1 MNLHLEEVYLEAE
14 ADIRNNNYVEAF
26 KKYESILYEEPSNGP
41 TLNSLGWLYKTQL
54 ENYSKAESYYKAA
67 IKANPTYPHPYINY
81 VTLLT
86 DMERFDEL
94 PQLLE
99 NCLKI
104 AMIDKSLVY
113 CRYGFMEEL
122 KLNFPEAIKYYER
135 AILSSL
141 YDDKIKDFQQHID
154 RCNYKLGLGKTHAD
168 WIEKNGQ

>member
-1 MNLHLEEVYLEAE
+1 MNIHLEEIYLEAE
-14 ADIRNNNYVEAF
+14 ADIRNNNFVEAF
-26 KKYESILYEEPSNGP
+26 KKYESILYEEPTNGP

-67 IKANPTYPHPYINY
+67 IKANPIYPHAHINY
-81 VTLLT
+81 ATLLA

-94 PQLLE
+94 LQLLE

-104 AMIDKSLVY
+104 ATIDKSLVY
-113 CRYGFMEEL
+113 CRFGFMEEL
-122 KLNFPEAIKYYER
+122 KLKFPEAIKYYER

-154 RCNYKLGLGKTHAD
+154 RCNLKLGMGKTIQNR
-168 WIEKNGQ
+168 IEKTGQ